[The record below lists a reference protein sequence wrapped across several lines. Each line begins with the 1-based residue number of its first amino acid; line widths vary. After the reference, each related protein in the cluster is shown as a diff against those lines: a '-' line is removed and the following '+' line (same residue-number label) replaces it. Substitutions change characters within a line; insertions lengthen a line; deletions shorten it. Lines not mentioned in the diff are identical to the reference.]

1 MKTKEGVGAEVGHAG
16 EARVQ
21 AGDQVD
27 QPGVEATECGGD
39 GGVQGGAHVEEEG
52 QDFPGLVPGGLHPRP
67 EGALRLV
74 VAGNSV
80 K

>member
-1 MKTKEGVGAEVGHAG
+1 MGVGPEVGHAG

-27 QPGVEATECGGD
+27 QPGVEATECGGHV
-39 GGVQGGAHVEEEG
+39 GVQGGAHVEEEG

-67 EGALRLV
+67 EGGLRFVL
-74 VAGNSV
+74 GWNSV